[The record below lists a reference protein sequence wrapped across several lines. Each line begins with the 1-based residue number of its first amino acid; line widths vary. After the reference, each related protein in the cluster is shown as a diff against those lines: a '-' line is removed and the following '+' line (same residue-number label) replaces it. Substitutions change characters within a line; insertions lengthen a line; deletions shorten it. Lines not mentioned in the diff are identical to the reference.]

1 MNERIKQLAKQ
12 AGDYVNEVYTPPV
25 RSKTPGKIWEDGH
38 IDWHTQFNEK
48 FAELIVRECIEKSLE
63 EQIDPDLIDQEQD
76 IEDRCYLR
84 GSNSGII
91 TAVCAIEQH
100 FGVE

>member
-38 IDWHTQFNEK
+38 IDWYTQFNEK
-48 FAELIVRECIEKSLE
+48 FAELIVRECAEIGDSG
-63 EQIDPDLIDQEQD
+63 DPMQD
-76 IEDRCYLR
+76 
-84 GSNSGII
+84 GGIARMI
-91 TAVCAIEQH
+91 KQH
-100 FGVE
+100 FGVEQ

>member
-1 MNERIKQLAKQ
+1 MNERIKELAKQ
-12 AGDYVNEVYTPPV
+12 AEFSERDLQIQGDNFQ
-25 RSKTPGKIWEDGH
+25 R
-38 IDWHTQFNEK
+38 

-91 TAVCAIEQH
+91 TAVCAIKQH
-100 FGVE
+100 FGVEE